1 MNDVQYFKLKFN
13 LIMENSSSIE
23 RVLQLADLMIEIE
36 SSKGWQ
42 ERDDEMMALY
52 RQVAEARSF

>member
-1 MNDVQYFKLKFN
+1 MNNVKYYELKFD

-52 RQVAEARSF
+52 RQVVEARSF